1 MIISILE
8 SKRRLIHIKT
18 KKIANCIHHTHWD
31 PIWYFTAQDAMVQ
44 FSYNMKELLDAFEKG
59 LVKNFFLDG
68 QTAAIDEYLE
78 LHPEDRKRIE
88 KWVKAGKLFI
98 GPFHSQL
105 DCFISSGESVIN
117 NLRLGITQANRL
129 GGVSKIAYL
138 PDSFGHSQDFPK
150 IFNQM
155 GIYDFVI
162 KRGVGD
168 EYGLGSEFWMESNDG
183 SRILVCTMLSGYGY
197 GTYAFKDGTLF
208 SDQAVDYNKIDVKSL
223 IERLLEK
230 STIKGEFVFP
240 LGFDQNPA
248 ILNIDELIQ
257 KYNQESDEFE
267 FQLTTWEEYMQKI
280 REKGENLKTHRSELF
295 STQYH
300 RVHKSI
306 FSARSDIKTLQDQ
319 AERILTFEVQPLM
332 SMLDRLGV
340 TYDQGIIDKAW
351 ETLIKCQTHSSA
363 TLTDETNEY
372 IKVESNNALN
382 IAQATKVYL
391 MKIIALSLPT
401 NQKNIMPLVVYHTLP
416 YERDVELELDVYT
429 RSKDFKLVQNGE
441 ELPYTIVKQER
452 QYGGVLRK
460 DPVLLQE
467 DQYFYKTTV
476 IVQLKGFQGISYQTI
491 YVHDH
496 ENATNKNYIS
506 PSNRSIENSRYR
518 IELMD
523 NGIRITDKKLGKTFD
538 RAIYI
543 DESGDEGDNY
553 DYSYPDE
560 DMIIHHYFETAS
572 CSAYNAEGIS
582 EMTLNGQFDIPS
594 DLEHRSQKNL
604 DSTLKYTL
612 TIRLREDHDVIEL
625 KGSFQNESK
634 NHRVR
639 IVFSTDFAN
648 SYSYAGTQ
656 YGYIRR
662 ETEPEGLKVWKEENW
677 FEEPSPT
684 NPLLN
689 HVSAVG
695 DEYVLTAFTRSVKEY
710 EFIGDGKKDIALTIF
725 RSVGHLGLPDLN
737 RRPGRPSGLDYK
749 IFETPESQLIGEI
762 TFEIGISFYEHFDAN
777 RIMND
782 YIKYAT
788 DIIYYQNQPFDKAV
802 HAISYFPTNPLPFFV
817 PEHYHFLSLK
827 DSEGAFGTVVKSAD
841 QSGYILRIYNNEK
854 KEVQAGTLNL
864 NLEQAELYTTTLLET
879 ELEQTSPELDV
890 LKPGEL
896 RNIKIVSL

>member
-1 MIISILE
+1 MIQINI
-8 SKRRLIHIKT
+8 

-59 LVKNFFLDG
+59 LVKDFFLDG

-78 LHPEDRKRIE
+78 IHPEDRERIK
-88 KWVKAGKLFI
+88 KWVQEKKLFI

-117 NLRLGITQANRL
+117 NLRLGIAQANRL

-162 KRGVGD
+162 TRGVGD
-168 EYGLGSEFWMESNDG
+168 EYDLGSEFWMESNDG

-197 GTYAFKDGTLF
+197 GTYAFKEGTLL

-223 IERLLEK
+223 IDRLIEK
-230 STIKGEFVFP
+230 STVPGEFVFP

-248 ILNIDELIQ
+248 ILNIGELIQ
-257 KYNQESDEFE
+257 KYNQESDEYE

-280 REKGENLKTHRSELF
+280 RDKGENLKTHRSELF

-332 SMLDRLGV
+332 SMLDRLGIE
-340 TYDQGIIDKAW
+340 YDQGIIDKAW
-351 ETLIKCQTHSSA
+351 ETLVKCQTHSSA

-382 IAQATKVYL
+382 IAKATKVYL
-391 MKIIALSLPT
+391 MKVIALSIPT
-401 NQKNIMPLVVYHTLP
+401 KHEDIMPLVTYHTLP
-416 YERDVELELDVYT
+416 YERDVNLKLDVYT
-429 RSKDFKLVQNGE
+429 RSKDFKLVQGGK
-441 ELPYTIVKQER
+441 ELDYTVVKQEK

-460 DPVLLQE
+460 DPTLLQE
-467 DQYFYKTTV
+467 DQFFYKTTV
-476 IVQLKGFQGISYQTI
+476 IVDLKGFQGISYQTI

-496 ENATNKNYIS
+496 ENATRKKQIA
-506 PSNRSIENSRYR
+506 PSRRSIENARYQ
-518 IELMD
+518 IKLTD
-523 NGIRITDKKLGKTFD
+523 TGIQIYDKKLGKTFE

-543 DESGDEGDNY
+543 NESGDEGDNY
-553 DYSYPDE
+553 DYSYPDPEE
-560 DMIIHHYFETAS
+560 DMVINHFFETAS
-572 CSAYNAEGIS
+572 CSAYNADGIS
-582 EMTLNGQFDIPS
+582 EMTLKGQFDVPS
-594 DLEHRSQKNL
+594 DLENRSQKNL

-612 TIRLREDHDVIEL
+612 NILLKENHDVIEL
-625 KGSFQNESK
+625 KGSFQNASK

-656 YGYIRR
+656 FGYIQR
-662 ETEPEGLKVWKEENW
+662 ETEPEGLKVWKKENW

-695 DEYVLTAFTRSVKEY
+695 DEYVVTAFTRSVKEY
-710 EFIGDGKKDIALTIF
+710 EFIGEGNKDIALTIF

-749 IFETPESQLIGEI
+749 VFETPDSQLLGEI
-762 TFEIGISFYEHFDAN
+762 KFEMGVSFYTHFDAN
-777 RIMND
+777 TIMND

-788 DIIYYQNQPFDKAV
+788 DTIYYQNQSFERAV
-802 HAISYFPTNPLPFFV
+802 HALSYFPTNPLPFSV
-817 PEHYHFLSLK
+817 PENFHFLSLK

-841 QSGYILRIYNNEK
+841 RSGYILRIYNNEE
-854 KEVQAGTLNL
+854 KEIKAGTLNI
-864 NLEQAELYTTTLLET
+864 NLKNPKVYQTNLLET
-879 ELEQTSPELDV
+879 ELEKTSQELDE

-896 RNIKIVSL
+896 RNIKIVND